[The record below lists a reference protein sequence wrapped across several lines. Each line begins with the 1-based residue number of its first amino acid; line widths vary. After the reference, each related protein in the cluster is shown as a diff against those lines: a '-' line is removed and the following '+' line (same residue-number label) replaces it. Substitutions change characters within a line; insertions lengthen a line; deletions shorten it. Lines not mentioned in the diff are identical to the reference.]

1 MNENTLQEL
10 KSEVDKIRTS
20 AIVSAWERLLIIGLL
35 LYLIFR

>member
-1 MNENTLQEL
+1 MTENTLQEI

-20 AIVSAWERLLIIGLL
+20 AIFNAWERLIIIGLL